1 MLGVRKIATVIV
13 MVAVVM
19 VAVVVRVAD
28 RAVV

>member
-1 MLGVRKIATVIV
+1 MLGVRKIVTVIV